1 MVTDE
6 RVERSD
12 TNDRNGYD
20 HGEMVIIVA
29 LSGVVTV
36 FFVIIISLLHS
47 VKALRRSIRSIRQ
60 DKVRTKDSEQPLLI
74 KNKR

>member
-12 TNDRNGYD
+12 TSDRNGYD

-47 VKALRRSIRSIRQ
+47 VKTLRRSIRSIRA
-60 DKVRTKDSEQPLLI
+60 DKMHTKDSEQSLLI
-74 KNKR
+74 TQKR